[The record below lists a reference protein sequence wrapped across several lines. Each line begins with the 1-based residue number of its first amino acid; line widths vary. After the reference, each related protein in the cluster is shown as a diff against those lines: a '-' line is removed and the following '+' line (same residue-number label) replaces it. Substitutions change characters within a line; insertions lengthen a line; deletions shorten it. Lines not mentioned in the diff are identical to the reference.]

1 MDEFFLVGH
10 KISYSL
16 SPKIYNEFFE
26 KNRIDA
32 HYGIF
37 DVSPENFDSEIKIF
51 LANENLKG
59 FNITKPYK
67 IRIIPHLNILSSEAE
82 ELGSV
87 NCAVRFGNLFK
98 GFNTDKTGFIRSI
111 EKFGSE
117 IKGKS
122 ALVLGAGGVAPAVV
136 SGLSEIGASKIFIAN
151 RTFEKAKKLAER
163 FERAKEIPVSEI
175 PEVAPECKIIVN
187 ATTVGLHGEKS
198 LVPESAV
205 RSGQILYDLIY
216 NPEETDF
223 LKTGKKKGAIVM
235 NGRKMLEE
243 QAKENLRIWGFLK

>member
-1 MDEFFLVGH
+1 MDELFLVGY

-26 KNRIDA
+26 KNEIGA

-37 DVSPENFDSEIKIF
+37 DVPPERFDSEIKKS
-51 LANENLKG
+51 LANGNLKG
-59 FNITKPYK
+59 FNVTKPYK
-67 IRIIPHLNILSSEAE
+67 IRIIPYLNMLSPEAE

-87 NCAVRFGNLFK
+87 NCSVRFGNLFK
-98 GFNTDKTGFIRSI
+98 GFNTDKAGFVRSI
-111 EKFGSE
+111 EKFSSG
-117 IKGKS
+117 IKGKK

-136 SGLSEIGASKIFIAN
+136 SGLSEIGASEIFIAN
-151 RTFEKAKKLAER
+151 RTFEKAEKLAER
-163 FERAKEIPVSEI
+163 FEKAEAISLAEIG
-175 PEVAPECKIIVN
+175 EVAPECKIIVN

-205 RSGQILYDLIY
+205 KSGQILYDLIY

-223 LKTGKKKGAIVM
+223 LRIGKKKGAVVM
-235 NGRKMLEE
+235 NGKRMLEE
-243 QAKENLRIWGFLK
+243 QAKENLRVWGYLK